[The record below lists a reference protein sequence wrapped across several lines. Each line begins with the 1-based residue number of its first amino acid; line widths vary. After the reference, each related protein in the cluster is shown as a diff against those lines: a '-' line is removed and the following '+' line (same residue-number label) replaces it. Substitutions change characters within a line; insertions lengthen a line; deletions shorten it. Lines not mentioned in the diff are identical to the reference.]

1 MGKLTNKEVLHV
13 AKLAKLPL
21 TEEEVTLFSKQL
33 SEVVNYFEELGE
45 VNTEGIEP
53 THQTTGLTD
62 VLRVDEIKPT
72 NILTVDS
79 AVSQA
84 KNVHN
89 NLFVVPRLIDDKS

>member
-1 MGKLTNKEVLHV
+1 MSKLTTKEVLHV

-21 TEEEVTLFSKQL
+21 ADDEVELFSKQL
-33 SEVVNYFEELGE
+33 SEVVTFFDELNE
-45 VNTEGIEP
+45 VDTENVEP

-62 VLRVDEIKPT
+62 VLRRDEIKPV
-72 NILTVDS
+72 NILSVEE

-84 KNVHN
+84 KNVYN